1 MIRQILMLNLKPDTS
16 NSDREDL
23 FGQIR
28 KLSDIR
34 SVRRLTIGEVLQPR
48 DAGYRAR
55 MSSEFQYVLLM
66 DFADE
71 EGLEIYQKDPFH
83 VEVGQEIRKYASGLT
98 VTDFVTPE

>member
-1 MIRQILMLNLKPDTS
+1 MIRHMLMLNLKADTS
-16 NSDREDL
+16 DSDREDL

-34 SVRRLTIGEVLQPR
+34 SVRRLAIGEVLQPR